1 MKTLKLI
8 TLAVLVSTITAC
20 TYKPTAEELNKFS
33 APETYAVDTC
43 LDTMTHKRALIIVA
57 HDDDDC
63 MMSGTI
69 AKLTAN
75 GWTIRQLSFEMHNKP
90 GENRNPA
97 HIICDGSEKIL
108 EDGLYRPGADTMK
121 YPYMPIPYE
130 DIKKQF
136 LHEKV
141 ADALIARI
149 NEFNP
154 SVLFTMDNIKGGYG
168 HPDHI
173 FLSQLVL
180 DLFNEDKIMR
190 NAFIRAY

>member
-1 MKTLKLI
+1 MI
-8 TLAVLVSTITAC
+8 FVVLTMIIYSCSDVPSL
-20 TYKPTAEELNKFS
+20 EELNKF
-33 APETYAVDTC
+33 AATETYPEDVY
-43 LDTMTHKRALIIVA
+43 LDTVANKKALIIVA

-75 GWTIRQLSFEMHNKP
+75 GWTIKQLSFEGHKSP
-90 GENRNPA
+90 GEDRNAA
-97 HIICDGSEKIL
+97 HIICEGSEQIL
-108 EDGLYRPGADTMK
+108 EDGLYRPGVDTIK
-121 YPYMPIPYE
+121 YPYMPITYE

-141 ADALIARI
+141 TAALITRI

-154 SVLFTMDNIKGGYG
+154 SVLFTLDNIKGGYG

-173 FLSQLVL
+173 FISQLTTPL
-180 DLFNEDKIMR
+180 L
-190 NAFIRAY
+190 